1 MRVVLDTDVLVAGFR
16 SATGAS
22 RQLLILLN
30 EGRFE
35 ALASVSL
42 MIEYEAV
49 LKRPENL
56 SAAGL
61 NENDIDEFINDLV
74 LKITPVKTFY
84 LWRPML
90 KDPDDEF
97 VLEVAVNGQADAIV
111 TFNSKDFREGAKR
124 FDLEIVKP
132 AEMLRRIKTWRM

>member
-1 MRVVLDTDVLVAGFR
+1 MDTDVVVAGFR

-22 RQLLILLN
+22 RQLLIFLN

-56 SAAGL
+56 IPTGL
-61 NENDIDEFINDLV
+61 NEDDVDRFINV
-74 LKITPVKTFY
+74 LASKMNPVKTFY

-111 TFNSKDFREGAKR
+111 TFNSKDFAEGAKR
-124 FDLEIVKP
+124 FDLEILKP
-132 AEMLRRIKTWRM
+132 GEMLRRLDLWRM

>member
-49 LKRPENL
+49 LKRPEHL
-56 SAAGL
+56 SAIGL
-61 NENDIDEFINDLV
+61 TEMDIDKFINALV
-74 LKITPVKTFY
+74 LKVKPVKTFY

-111 TFNSKDFREGAKR
+111 TFNSKDFTEGAKR
-124 FDLEIVKP
+124 FDLEILNP
-132 AEMLRRIKTWRM
+132 GEMLRRLNLWRM